1 MMMISNERVVRQA
14 LTETGELDE
23 RGFETWIC
31 SHSDVSIKRRPN
43 SGWTNLYSHVIAR
56 QSSP

>member
-23 RGFETWIC
+23 RGRTHK
-31 SHSDVSIKRRPN
+31 S
-43 SGWTNLYSHVIAR
+43 
-56 QSSP
+56 